1 MSTAAPDIRQ
11 DQLDQL
17 RVELVELAFTLE
29 CRGRLD
35 AADLAMAVANRLGE
49 LNDGA
54 EAARPHSLATESRDG
69 SLLAGD
75 L

>member
-11 DQLDQL
+11 GQLDQL

-35 AADLAMAVANRLGE
+35 AADLALAVAARLNE
-49 LNDGA
+49 LNDGTQA
-54 EAARPHSLATESRDG
+54 VRPLGVRPCSHIH
-69 SLLAGD
+69 
-75 L
+75 